1 MTDSFLENSNYFL
14 THILPWIL
22 VALAIILLSALAYH
36 CRKSGECNPNTREEE
51 YTRSEDFQSIYG
63 GNNHGNIL

>member
-22 VALAIILLSALAYH
+22 VILAIISLFILAYH
-36 CRKSGECNPNTREEE
+36 CRKGRECNPNTREEE
-51 YTRSEDFQSIYG
+51 YTRSDQ
-63 GNNHGNIL
+63 L